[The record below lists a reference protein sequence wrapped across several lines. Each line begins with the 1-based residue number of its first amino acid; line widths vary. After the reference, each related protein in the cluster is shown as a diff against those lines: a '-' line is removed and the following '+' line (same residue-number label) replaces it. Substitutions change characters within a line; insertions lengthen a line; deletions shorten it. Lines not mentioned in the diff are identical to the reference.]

1 MVPLLLLIGI
11 LFLLSLNWVLS
22 SVRWTEFRDITKYS
36 PVNIDA
42 MSTLLLVPQQDES
55 SFREELQ
62 FVK

>member
-11 LFLLSLNWVLS
+11 LFILSLNWALS
-22 SVRWTEFRDITKYS
+22 SVQWTEFRDITKYS

-42 MSTLLLVPQQDES
+42 MSTLLLVPRQDES